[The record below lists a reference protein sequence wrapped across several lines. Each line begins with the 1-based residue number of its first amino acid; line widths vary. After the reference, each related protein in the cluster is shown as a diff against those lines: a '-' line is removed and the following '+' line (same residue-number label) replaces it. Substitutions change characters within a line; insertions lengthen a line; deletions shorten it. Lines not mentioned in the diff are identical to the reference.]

1 MEQLTQ
7 EELLKLKELLGLEAL
22 AIKKM
27 QVAMVE
33 GEKEEWEPLLEEALH
48 MHRQH
53 LQRLLDQLRNHS
65 GQERIQH

>member
-27 QVAMVE
+27 QVAMEE
-33 GEKEEWEPLLEEALH
+33 GQEEWETLLEEALH